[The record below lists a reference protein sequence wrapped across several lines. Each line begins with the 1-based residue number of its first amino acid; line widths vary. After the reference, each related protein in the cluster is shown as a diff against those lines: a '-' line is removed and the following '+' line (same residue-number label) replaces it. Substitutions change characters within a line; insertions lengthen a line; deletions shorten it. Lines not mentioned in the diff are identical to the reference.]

1 MEGLKVVI
9 RVLKIKINDKPDY
22 ISVIK
27 RYNDYST
34 LEGIVL
40 LDIAIGMLKEDFKLS
55 DDEIWKLLKDYREN
69 IKEVD

>member
-1 MEGLKVVI
+1 M
-9 RVLKIKINDKPDY
+9 LKIKINDKPDY
-22 ISVIK
+22 ISV
-27 RYNDYST
+27 RQRCNDYSA

-40 LDIAIGMLKEDFKLS
+40 LDISIGILKEDFKLS

>member
-1 MEGLKVVI
+1 M
-9 RVLKIKINDKPDY
+9 LKIKINDKPDY

>member
-1 MEGLKVVI
+1 M
-9 RVLKIKINDKPDY
+9 LKIKINDKPDS
-22 ISVIK
+22 ISVRQ
-27 RYNDYST
+27 RYNDYSA

-40 LDIAIGMLKEDFKLS
+40 LDIAIGILKEDFKLS

>member
-1 MEGLKVVI
+1 M
-9 RVLKIKINDKPDY
+9 LKIKINDKPDY
-22 ISVIK
+22 IIVIK

>member
-1 MEGLKVVI
+1 M
-9 RVLKIKINDKPDY
+9 LKIKINDKPDY
-22 ISVIK
+22 ISVK
-27 RYNDYST
+27 QKYSDYST

-40 LDIAIGMLKEDFKLS
+40 LDIAIGILKEDFKLS

>member
-1 MEGLKVVI
+1 M
-9 RVLKIKINDKPDY
+9 LKIKINDKPDY
-22 ISVIK
+22 ISVRQ

-40 LDIAIGMLKEDFKLS
+40 LDIAIGILKEDFKLS

-69 IKEVD
+69 MKEVD